1 MTMTLADVTPDDGVM
16 GPRADRPKRRTFTA
30 EYKAKILAEYD
41 AADRGV
47 RGVILR
53 REGLHSSHIIEWRR
67 AVEAGATLA
76 LGRKVKDRRDREIEL
91 LRKRAEK
98 AEAELAGLTSTKQ
111 ACDLLGRARGS
122 HYRDKSL
129 RPVREPALRPAPP
142 NKLTDTERAEVLGVL
157 TSPRFCDKSV
167 AQTWAALLDEG
178 TYLCS
183 MSTMHRLLRENE
195 AAGERRPGG
204 PSAAEEARADG
215 HQGWAGVVM
224 GHHQAPWPNPRG
236 LVRPLRCARHL
247 LPVRR
252 GLDDRGL
259 RGRRHRQSHAR
270 GSDGRARHPRRA
282 ARAQAANPAAFAG
295 VVASPAARSAAE

>member
-98 AEAELAGLTSTKQ
+98 AEAELAKT
-111 ACDLLGRARGS
+111 R
-122 HYRDKSL
+122 
-129 RPVREPALRPAPP
+129 
-142 NKLTDTERAEVLGVL
+142 
-157 TSPRFCDKSV
+157 
-167 AQTWAALLDEG
+167 AALDLVGKAHVLLEMLSESTG
-178 TYLCS
+178 TPKPP
-183 MSTMHRLLRENE
+183 
-195 AAGERRPGG
+195 RP
-204 PSAAEEARADG
+204 
-215 HQGWAGVVM
+215 
-224 GHHQAPWPNPRG
+224 
-236 LVRPLRCARHL
+236 
-247 LPVRR
+247 
-252 GLDDRGL
+252 
-259 RGRRHRQSHAR
+259 
-270 GSDGRARHPRRA
+270 
-282 ARAQAANPAAFAG
+282 
-295 VVASPAARSAAE
+295 